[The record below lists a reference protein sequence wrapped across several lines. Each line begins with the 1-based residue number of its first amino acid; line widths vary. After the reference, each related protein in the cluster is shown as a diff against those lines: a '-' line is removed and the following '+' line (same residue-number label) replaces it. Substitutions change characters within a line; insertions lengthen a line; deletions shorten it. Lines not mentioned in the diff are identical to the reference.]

1 VKQTPLGTPSLGA
14 HEGAPLT
21 VNREFERTPSE
32 RYLGAALVVD
42 DDPMANSLMTESLR
56 DAGFDVISAGSG
68 AEALARLAE
77 AIPDVIVSDVM
88 MPGLSGFELIG
99 RIRAQPALR
108 AIPLLFVTTRSTQED
123 IVTGLGLGADDYLVK
138 PFGLAEF
145 VARVRSKVERP
156 PSPAELSSVD
166 RASGALTLDAF
177 RRVFKR
183 ERSRGNFSAV
193 VVHMRIPE
201 LTRVKEQL
209 GPRAEREAARKVT
222 AILQTALP
230 QTDIVARDPTGGWLL
245 LRSMDT
251 QATEQQLA
259 DIARL
264 VNDQDVLVGD
274 TSLRLTPVVGY
285 EFAAGE
291 IGVDVLINRA
301 RTASDAA
308 SIHLDLLPLRYEVGF
323 DAMIADRRREQRSST
338 ASRWRSR
345 ARTPAQVLLT
355 FLIGGVIPFLM
366 YWAADGLGFDLA
378 GVMYLI
384 VVVALLFT
392 GLLIIAEG
400 IAAVRPTVPP
410 DDPDIEFPVASA
422 IIAAFLPNEAATIV
436 STIEAFLAVDYPSRL
451 QIILAYNGPEPHPV
465 EATLAAIARA
475 DPRFV
480 AHRVEDST
488 SKAQN
493 VNAALALVDGE
504 FVGVF
509 DADHHPDPTAFT
521 RAWRWIAAGAD
532 IVQGHP
538 VVRNGDASWVARTVA
553 VEFEAIY
560 AVSHPGRARL
570 HDFAIFGGSNG
581 FWRTALLRSIRMNGR
596 MLTEDIDSS
605 LRVVQEGG
613 RIVSDPGLISRE
625 LATTTLRQ
633 LWNQRMRWA
642 QGWFQVSIVHTGR
655 ALRNPKLSVRQ
666 KLGFFHLLM
675 WREFYPWLSLQMFP
689 IVAYWIFGAGR
700 RLDWFVPVLVLTTV
714 FTMSVGPF
722 QTYFAYRLAVP
733 EIRERKR
740 WFLFYLFAST
750 VFYTELKNLIARV
763 AQVKELMGDRQWKV
777 TPRPTTDE
785 AEQPS

>member
-1 VKQTPLGTPSLGA
+1 MVANEREPPNGHLTP
-14 HEGAPLT
+14 EGYA
-21 VNREFERTPSE
+21 
-32 RYLGAALVVD
+32 GAALVVD
-42 DDPMANSLMTESLR
+42 DDPMVNSLMTESLR
-56 DAGFDVISAGSG
+56 NAGFDVVSAASG
-68 AEALARLAE
+68 TEALARLAE

-108 AIPLLFVTTRSTQED
+108 SVPLLFVTTRSAQED

-138 PFGLAEF
+138 PFGLPEF

-156 PSPAELSSVD
+156 PAPSELSSVD
-166 RASGALTLDAF
+166 RVSGALTVDVF
-177 RRVFKR
+177 RRVFER
-183 ERSRGNFSAV
+183 ERSRPNFSAV
-193 VVHMRIPE
+193 VVHVRIPE
-201 LTRVKEQL
+201 LTRVREQL
-209 GPRAEREAARKVT
+209 GSRAERESVRKVT
-222 AILQTALP
+222 AILQTTLGP
-230 QTDIVARDPTGGWLL
+230 TDVVARDPKGGWLL
-245 LRSMDT
+245 LRT
-251 QATEQQLA
+251 ANANTAERQLA
-259 DIARL
+259 GIARL
-264 VNDQDVLVGD
+264 VNDQDVLVG
-274 TSLRLTPVVGY
+274 SSSVRLTPVIGY
-285 EFAAGE
+285 EFAAEE
-291 IGVDVLINRA
+291 IGIDILIDRA
-301 RTASDAA
+301 RIASDAA
-308 SIHLDLLPLRYEVGF
+308 SIHLDLLPLRYEAGF
-323 DAMIADRRREQRSST
+323 EAVIADRRREQRGS
-338 ASRWRSR
+338 ALSRWWNR
-345 ARTPAQVLLT
+345 ARTPFQVLLT
-355 FLIGGVIPFLM
+355 FIVGGVTPYLL

-378 GVMYLI
+378 GVMYLV

-400 IAAVRPTVPP
+400 IAALRPTVPP
-410 DDPDIEFPVASA
+410 DDPHLEFPVASA
-422 IIAAFLPNEAATIV
+422 IIAAYLPNEAATIV

-451 QIILAYNGPEPHPV
+451 QIILAYNGPDPHPV

-480 AHRVEDST
+480 PHRVEDST

-493 VNAALALVDGE
+493 VNAALALVEGE

-521 RAWRWIAAGAD
+521 RAWRWIASGAD

-538 VVRNGDASWVARTVA
+538 VVRNGEASWVARTVA

-570 HDFAIFGGSNG
+570 HDFGIFGGSNG
-581 FWRTALLRSIRMNGR
+581 FWRTPLLRSIRMNGR

-613 RIVSDPGLISRE
+613 LIVSDPGLISRE

-642 QGWFQVSIVHTGR
+642 QGWYQVSIVHTGR

-666 KLGFFHLLM
+666 KLGFVHLLM
-675 WREFYPWLSLQMFP
+675 WREIYPWLSLQMFP
-689 IVAYWIFGAGR
+689 IVAYWTFGVGR

-722 QTYFAYRLAVP
+722 QTYFAYRLATP

-740 WFLFYLFAST
+740 WFLFYLFVST
-750 VFYTELKNLIARV
+750 FFYTELKNLIARV

-777 TPRPTTDE
+777 TPRPTTDADE
-785 AEQPS
+785 VSS